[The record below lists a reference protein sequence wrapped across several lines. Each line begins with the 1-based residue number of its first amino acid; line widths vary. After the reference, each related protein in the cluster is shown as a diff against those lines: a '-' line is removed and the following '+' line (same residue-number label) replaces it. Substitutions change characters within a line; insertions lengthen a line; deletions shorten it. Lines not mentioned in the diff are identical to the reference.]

1 MSLALIEDDDVLD
14 LTNKIDTFESDQKD
28 DQGQARGS
36 RRERLEDDK
45 PLYIHPGIV
54 PVPAPNDDHA
64 HHLRPDYDR
73 EEEENLLDKHVGE
86 IVWPDFVFDSIAI
99 GIADTV
105 ATLTVRA
112 LLEHVANNLL
122 SDANPVILQVAITW
136 LYVLLAVLRL
146 STSNA

>member
-1 MSLALIEDDDVLD
+1 MD
-14 LTNKIDTFESDQKD
+14 
-28 DQGQARGS
+28 
-36 RRERLEDDK
+36 
-45 PLYIHPGIV
+45 IHPGIV
-54 PVPAPNDDHA
+54 PAPAPYDDCS
-64 HHLRPDYDR
+64 HHLRPSYDR